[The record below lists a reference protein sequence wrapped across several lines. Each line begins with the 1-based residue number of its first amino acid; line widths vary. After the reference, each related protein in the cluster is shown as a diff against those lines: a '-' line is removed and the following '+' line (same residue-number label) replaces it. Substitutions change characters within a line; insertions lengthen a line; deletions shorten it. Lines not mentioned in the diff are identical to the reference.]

1 MILNN
6 TFRILTSIIIGHLA
20 VFSSKAVAIDFT
32 IVTTPFYAETTATG
46 PDGVNP
52 ISMEMRYD
60 GNNNS
65 SLTLPSPPG
74 APGKLRLVGNHKTS
88 KYFFWVENDPRKTI
102 MTMNEKQFSESLGV
116 DLSLAKSKGTKK
128 GSQTIIGEACTMW
141 RVDVSIVVHS
151 KDAEGFFETCVTH
164 DNIELKGTHN
174 GKVLHEMTK
183 LQRGPQL
190 QSMFELP
197 SGWKI
202 VDMNKI
208 MEQLKSLQK

>member
-1 MILNN
+1 MILKNN
-6 TFRILTSIIIGHLA
+6 FRIFMSIIIGNLA
-20 VFSSKAVAIDFT
+20 VFSFKATAIDFT

-46 PDGVNP
+46 PDGINP
-52 ISMEMRYD
+52 VLMEMRYD

-65 SLTLPSPPG
+65 SLTLPPPPG
-74 APGKLRLVGNHKTS
+74 ALGKLRLVGNHKTS
-88 KYFFWVENDPRKTI
+88 EYFFWVENDPRKTI
-102 MTMNEKQFSESLGV
+102 MTMNEKQFAESLGV
-116 DLSLAKSKGTKK
+116 DLSLVKSKGTKK
-128 GSQTIIGEACTMW
+128 GSKTIIGEACTVW
-141 RVDVSIVVHS
+141 RVDVSIIVHS

-183 LQRGPQL
+183 LQRGPQP

>member
-88 KYFFWVENDPRKTI
+88 KSVSYTHLTLPT
-102 MTMNEKQFSESLGV
+102 S
-116 DLSLAKSKGTKK
+116 DL
-128 GSQTIIGEACTMW
+128 
-141 RVDVSIVVHS
+141 V
-151 KDAEGFFETCVTH
+151 
-164 DNIELKGTHN
+164 
-174 GKVLHEMTK
+174 
-183 LQRGPQL
+183 
-190 QSMFELP
+190 
-197 SGWKI
+197 
-202 VDMNKI
+202 
-208 MEQLKSLQK
+208 